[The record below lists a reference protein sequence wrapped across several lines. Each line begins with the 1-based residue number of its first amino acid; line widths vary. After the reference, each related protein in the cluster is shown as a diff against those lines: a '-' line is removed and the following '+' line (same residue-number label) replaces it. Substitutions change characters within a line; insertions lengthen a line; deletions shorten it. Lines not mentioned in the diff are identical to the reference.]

1 MEDATTLLFA
11 LPDYRVLDVSLEPDG
26 GRRVLVEAVADEA
39 ACPHCGVFSRVVH
52 ERPVRRVKDLPH
64 GNVPLRLWVRK
75 RRYRC
80 VEGACPRR
88 SFTEATGE
96 LPRRSRLT
104 GRLRER
110 VTAAVTRTNRAVS
123 EVAGEHGIAWG
134 TVHRLLVAAAA
145 QRLGQAEPTTRIG
158 IDETRARSV
167 RWLLTE
173 ADEAAG
179 TAPVWRRTDPWMT
192 SIVDLDPAHAGGILG
207 LAPGRTG
214 ACVEAW
220 LELQTSAFRDAVAV
234 VAIDPSAPYAAG
246 IRRALP
252 NARIVLDHWHLVR
265 LANQMV
271 TEVRQRV
278 QREQHG
284 SRGTLADRAWT
295 HRKLLVRAG
304 DTLSGRALARLRNL
318 LETDDPTNEI
328 GAAWG
333 VKELLRQ
340 LLQLHGE
347 NYDPAQVA
355 AARTAF
361 IQACATASMPETTR
375 LATTIEAWWPQIEGF
390 LELGV
395 TNARTEGY
403 IIWSPPRGVFHV
415 SDGPGRVRG
424 RHVLWSVW
432 LTSLTSPPWWGRPW
446 LGSEPR

>member
-1 MEDATTLLFA
+1 MDDGTTLLFA
-11 LPDYRVLDVSLEPDG
+11 LPGYRVLEVSREPDG

-39 ACPHCGVFSRVVH
+39 ACPACGVFSRLVH
-52 ERPVRRVKDLPH
+52 ERPVRRVKDLAH
-64 GNVPLRLWVRK
+64 GDIPLRVWVRK

-80 VEGACPRR
+80 LEGACPRR
-88 SFTEATGE
+88 SFTEATDE
-96 LPRRSRLT
+96 LPTRSRLT
-104 GRLRER
+104 GRLRGK

-123 EVAGEHGIAWG
+123 EVAAEHGIAWG
-134 TVHRLLVAAAA
+134 TVHRALVAAAVR
-145 QRLGQAEPTTRIG
+145 RLGQAAPTTRIG

-173 ADEAAG
+173 ADEASG
-179 TAPVWRRTDPWMT
+179 EAPRWRRTDPWMT

-220 LELQTSAFRDAVAV
+220 LELQTPAFRDAVAV

-252 NARIVLDHWHLVR
+252 DARIVVDHWHLIR

-284 SRGTLADRAWT
+284 RRGTSADPAWT
-295 HRKLLVRAG
+295 HRKLLLRAG
-304 DTLSGRALARLRNL
+304 DTLSEKALLRLKNL
-318 LETDDPTNEI
+318 LATDDPTDEI

-340 LLQLHGE
+340 LLKLNGA
-347 NYDPAQVA
+347 NYDPAKVTGA
-355 AARTAF
+355 HTAF
-361 IQACATASMPETTR
+361 TRACEIAGMPETTR
-375 LATTIEAWWPQIEGF
+375 LAATITAWWPQIEGF

-403 IIWSPPRGVFHV
+403 N
-415 SDGPGRVRG
+415 RVIKQVKRVACG
-424 RHVLWSVW
+424 FRNQANYERRIMMHIAA
-432 LTSLTSPPWWGRPW
+432 TRAA
-446 LGSEPR
+446 

>member
-1 MEDATTLLFA
+1 MDDGTTLLFA
-11 LPDYRVLDVSLEPDG
+11 LPGYRVVEVVREDDG
-26 GRRVLVEAVADEA
+26 GRRVLVEALAEEA
-39 ACPHCGVFSRVVH
+39 ACPRCGVFTSRVH
-52 ERPVRRVKDLPH
+52 DRPVRRVKDLPH
-64 GNVPLRLWVRK
+64 GSVPLRVWVRK

-80 VEGACPRR
+80 LEEACPRR
-88 SFTEATGE
+88 SFTEATEE

-104 GRLRER
+104 GRLRDK
-110 VTAAVTRTNRAVS
+110 VASAVTRTNRAVS
-123 EVAGEHGIAWG
+123 EVAAEHQIAWG
-134 TVHRLLVAAAA
+134 TVHRILVAAAA
-145 QRLGQAEPTTRIG
+145 ARLGQAEPTTRIG

-173 ADEAAG
+173 ADESSG
-179 TAPVWRRTDPWMT
+179 QPPVWRRSDPWMT
-192 SIVDLDPAHAGGILG
+192 SIVDLDPAHVGGILG
-207 LAPGRTG
+207 LTPGRTG

-220 LELQTSAFRDAVAV
+220 LELQTPAFRDAVAV

-252 NARIVLDHWHLVR
+252 DARIVVDHWHLVR

-284 SRGTLADRAWT
+284 HRGTLADRAWT
-295 HRKLLVRAG
+295 HRKLLLRAG
-304 DTLSGRALARLRNL
+304 DTLSEKALARLKNL
-318 LETDDPTNEI
+318 LETDDPTHEI

-340 LLQLHGE
+340 LLQLNGD
-347 NYDPAQVA
+347 NYDPSKVS

-361 IQACATASMPETTR
+361 TEAAETAAMPETSR
-375 LATTIEAWWPQIEGF
+375 LAATIHAWWPQIEGF

-403 IIWSPPRGVFHV
+403 N
-415 SDGPGRVRG
+415 RVIKQVKRVACG
-424 RHVLWSVW
+424 FRNQGNYERRIMMHIAA
-432 LTSLTSPPWWGRPW
+432 TKAA
-446 LGSEPR
+446 